1 MDETYGL
8 RDLSHYM
15 NGTPIF
21 PSISLQPQT
30 QPPRDLH
37 YAMVML
43 GGGPGGGG
51 MSFGSDST
59 MGMGSTASGLSADS
73 GGGGG
78 SGGGCGGNGLEMEID
93 GYGGR
98 WTREE
103 TLTLLEIRSGLD
115 SMFKE
120 ANHKGPVWD
129 EVSRIMSVEHGYRRS
144 GKKCCEKFENLYK
157 YYKKIK
163 GGKAGRQDKKHY
175 RFFSQLEALYG
186 ETNASTNQDQDPNL
200 LSVSNNLHLPN
211 NPSVFDPS
219 SCDFVNHYA
228 PLAPFKEESDCVE
241 RTDNKKSLGKKY
253 WKTMITD
260 FIETKTQTLME
271 KQDAW
276 MEKMMRTID
285 EKEKERISKEKQWR
299 KENAARLE
307 IEKKLRAKERAW
319 MESRDSALMEALHK
333 LTENKSCTIKS
344 SSPEHSNDQNHN
356 IAGWGENEITH
367 LIQLRTSM
375 ETRFEQGGCMEEV
388 LWEEIALS
396 MACLGYNRNALI
408 CKTKWDHI
416 NFQLRTKK
424 RKENTRCSNLYS
436 HHNNI
441 IHQVGERSD
450 SQNDPQN
457 DGGYR
462 ALMNDPALI
471 GNYYGNK
478 ITKGEKY

>member
-1 MDETYGL
+1 MEETYGL

-15 NGTPIF
+15 NERPIF
-21 PSISLQPQT
+21 SSMPHPQS

-37 YAMVML
+37 YAMLML
-43 GGGPGGGG
+43 GGGGGGGG

-59 MGMGSTASGLSADS
+59 TMGMGSTTSGLNADS
-73 GGGGG
+73 GGGG
-78 SGGGCGGNGLEMEID
+78 NGLDMEI
-93 GYGGR
+93 GVYGGR

-129 EVSRIMSVEHGYRRS
+129 EVSRIMSAEHGYRRT
-144 GKKCCEKFENLYK
+144 GKKCSEKFENLYK

-163 GGKAGRQDKKHY
+163 LGKAGRQDKKHY
-175 RFFSQLEALYG
+175 RFFSQLEAIYG
-186 ETNASTNQDQDPNL
+186 ETSPSINPDDTNQP
-200 LSVSNNLHLPN
+200 SVSNNPQLPN
-211 NPSVFDPS
+211 NPSAFDPYS
-219 SCDFVNHYA
+219 NHYT
-228 PLAPFKEESDCVE
+228 PLPPFKEDSDGVE
-241 RTDNKKSLGKKY
+241 RPMSNKKNMGKKH

-276 MEKMMRTID
+276 MEKMMKTID

-299 KENAARLE
+299 KENDARLE
-307 IEKKLRAKERAW
+307 MERRYRAKERAW

-333 LTENKSCTIKS
+333 LTANKSTIKS
-344 SSPEHSNDQNHN
+344 SSSPDYCNDQNYN
-356 IAGWGENEITH
+356 VGDWGENEITQ
-367 LIQLRTSM
+367 LIQLRSSM

-396 MACLGYNRNALI
+396 MTCLGYNRNALI
-408 CKTKWDHI
+408 CKAKWDDI

-424 RKENTRCSNLYS
+424 QKENMRCSNLYS
-436 HHNNI
+436 HHNNNF
-441 IHQVGERSD
+441 HHEEGERSGA
-450 SQNDPQN
+450 QNDPEN
-457 DGGYR
+457 DIGGYR
-462 ALMNDPALI
+462 VLMNDSEII
-471 GNYYGNK
+471 GNIYYGNK
-478 ITKGEKY
+478 IGKENY

>member
-1 MDETYGL
+1 MEMEEKYGM

-15 NGTPIF
+15 NGRPIF
-21 PSISLQPQT
+21 PSILQPQP
-30 QPPRDLH
+30 QPPRDLQ

-59 MGMGSTASGLSADS
+59 MGMGSTTSGLSADS

-78 SGGGCGGNGLEMEID
+78 AGNGLDMEIG

-120 ANHKGPVWD
+120 ANHKGPLWD
-129 EVSRIMSVEHGYRRS
+129 EVSRIMSVEHGYRRT
-144 GKKCCEKFENLYK
+144 GKKCSEKFENLYK

-163 GGKAGRQDKKHY
+163 GGKSGRQDKKHY
-175 RFFSQLEALYG
+175 RFFSQLEAIYG
-186 ETNASTNQDQDPNL
+186 ETSARTNHDDPNL
-200 LSVSNNLHLPN
+200 PSVSNNPHLPH

-219 SCDFVNHYA
+219 SCNFANHYE
-228 PLAPFKEESDCVE
+228 PLPPFNEDSDCVE
-241 RTDNKKSLGKKY
+241 RTSNKRSLGKKY
-253 WKTMITD
+253 WKTMIID

-276 MEKMMRTID
+276 MEKMMKTIE

-307 IEKKLRAKERAW
+307 IEKNFRAKERAW
-319 MESRDSALMEALHK
+319 MKSRDSVLMDSLHQ
-333 LTENKSCTIKS
+333 LTANKSTIKT
-344 SSPEHSNDQNHN
+344 SPPEYCNDQSYNVTS
-356 IAGWGENEITH
+356 WGENEVSQ

-375 ETRFEQGGCMEEV
+375 ETRFEQGGCMDEV
-388 LWEEIALS
+388 LWEEIALT

-408 CKTKWDHI
+408 CKAKWDHI
-416 NFQLRTKK
+416 NFQWRTEK
-424 RKENTRCSNLYS
+424 RKENTRFSNLYS
-436 HHNNI
+436 HHNYNF
-441 IHQVGERSD
+441 HQAGERSIP
-450 SQNDPQN
+450 QNDPHN

-462 ALMNDPALI
+462 VLTNDPEDHGKVLW
-471 GNYYGNK
+471 G
-478 ITKGEKY
+478 